1 MVGPSQSFRNH
12 KLILEVRLN
21 LTLAIVAV
29 ASISTALDCHR
40 GEHGSTCD
48 EANKKKWQGAH
59 AGNIYVE
66 YLYDKLRGTM
76 EFSILGF
83 FRWVHSASSV
93 ASSLGYQKG
102 VECFTSVRGARM
114 VNEIVT

>member
-1 MVGPSQSFRNH
+1 MIGPSQSFGNH

-21 LTLAIVAV
+21 LTFAIVAV
-29 ASISTALDCHR
+29 ASISKALGLHR
-40 GEHGSTCD
+40 GEHDSTCYK
-48 EANKKKWQGAH
+48 ANKKKREGAH
-59 AGNIYVE
+59 GGDIYVE

-93 ASSLGYQKG
+93 ASSLGYQKRG
-102 VECFTSVRGARM
+102 ESFTCTRSSYDK
-114 VNEIVT
+114 